1 MYLPYLGA
9 YTSAHFPNNRAR
21 WYGGDSADTYQQF
34 LMSRTQSHPREAQS
48 DKAVGEEAYID
59 SFSDKWEYQFN
70 ELGYRG
76 ESYDPSAEFT
86 LAVIGCSVSV
96 GVGVPI
102 ECTWGTRLAGKIK
115 QYLRLKRVSCL
126 NFSQSGCSNDY
137 IARTALRQ
145 FSAKK
150 PTMAVILF
158 TRMMRRELLKGD
170 SILTFGTWT
179 VNEDPMLQSLLDCY
193 TNEEAAANLVKNV
206 LLVSN
211 YCALNKIPLV
221 YSVMELS
228 LLEEK
233 IFPRHPVLSELW
245 STSAHDNLLRY
256 GMRWGDC
263 GRDNAHPGPRSHENF
278 AQQIFESITMME
290 VNNPLVRP

>member
-1 MYLPYLGA
+1 MG
-9 YTSAHFPNNRAR
+9 
-21 WYGGDSADTYQQF
+21 
-34 LMSRTQSHPREAQS
+34 
-48 DKAVGEEAYID
+48 VGTD
-59 SFSDKWEYQFN
+59 PFSDKWEYQFN

-76 ESYDPSAEFT
+76 ESYDPSADFT

-96 GVGVPI
+96 GVGVPL
-102 ECTWGTRLAGKIK
+102 EYTWGSRLAGKIK
-115 QYLRLKRVSCL
+115 EHLGLKRVSCL

-137 IARTALRQ
+137 IARTTLRQ

-158 TRMMRRELLKGD
+158 TRMMRRELLRGD

-179 VNEDPMLQSLLDCY
+179 VNEDPLLQSLLDCY

-211 YCALNKIPLV
+211 YCALNNIPLF

-233 IFPRHPVLSELW
+233 ILPFHPVLSELW
-245 STSAHDNLLRY
+245 NTSAHDNLLRCS
-256 GMRWGDC
+256 MRWRDR

-278 AQQIFESITMME
+278 AQEVFESITARE
-290 VNNPLVRP
+290 GLIPLIRS